1 MAKNDP
7 KWPINGK
14 KFTKNDQNWAK
25 MVKNCLNEQKW
36 PKMAKHDQ
44 KMTRKWPKMVKNVQ

>member
-1 MAKNDP
+1 MAN
-7 KWPINGK
+7 KWQKIYL
-14 KFTKNDQNWAK
+14 NDQNWAK